1 LQTETNARGK
11 GNNVL
16 IHKSNMENNKHL
28 AKAINQLSEK
38 LEYTIVVCEFDETGN
53 LSNDRLLNR
62 LYAIRDLLELSTQD
76 IKKTGAM

>member
-1 LQTETNARGK
+1 
-11 GNNVL
+11 
-16 IHKSNMENNKHL
+16 MEKNKHL
-28 AKAINQLSEK
+28 AKAISQLSEK

>member
-1 LQTETNARGK
+1 
-11 GNNVL
+11 
-16 IHKSNMENNKHL
+16 MEKNKHL

>member
-1 LQTETNARGK
+1 MQTETNAQGK

-16 IHKSNMENNKHL
+16 IHKSNMEKNKHL

-62 LYAIRDLLELSTQD
+62 LYAIRDLLELSTQE